1 MKIIPTRDELN
12 DMKINNIFTLNDWKF
27 NEFTYAIVLIQV
39 LMWIVGLLSL
49 NSIHIPV
56 FNDIITLLY
65 LGFVPGIIIL
75 RILKLH
81 DLGNTFT
88 TLLSVGLSIASV
100 MLIGLFM
107 NQVYPHLSIARPIEN
122 IPLLVTFTVYNM

>member
-1 MKIIPTRDELN
+1 MKF
-12 DMKINNIFTLNDWKF
+12 NNVFTLNDWKF
-27 NEFTYAIVLIQV
+27 NEFATVIIIIQV

-56 FNDIITLLY
+56 FNDIVTLLY

-107 NQVYPHLSIARPIEN
+107 NQVYPHFQADRTDSPTGNLHHIQYGPVISSIC
-122 IPLLVTFTVYNM
+122 